1 MSGKLACTL
10 QEVKTVVKKHLLLDD
25 YTIVDII
32 LAVVIANLF
41 KTDPLWM
48 LILGASS
55 TAKTELLAALDG
67 LPMMFFVSDLT
78 ANTLVSGKKDA
89 SLLPRLDKKI
99 IVMKDFTTI
108 LSKRPDDLKI
118 IMGHLR
124 EVYDGKLIKSYGTGD
139 TVNWTG
145 HVGFLGASTPVFDR
159 KHGVI
164 SQMGERF
171 LLFRNTNR
179 DDIKS
184 GIQALAGFGSES
196 KMRSELKEVFT
207 KFLNQFKKVSL
218 TIPELPENMQ
228 YQIVSLATLCGH
240 ARCHVHR
247 DPYAKDEIT
256 YLPEP
261 EGSPRLT
268 KQLFHLAIA
277 LMAIN
282 GVDEITKAIYS
293 VLLKV
298 GTDLIPRIRFNII
311 KYLWDSMAV
320 EGTANFL
327 TTTEVATGTGIHGKT
342 SLRALQ
348 DMSIIGLTKG
358 TLEETTKGTPYI
370 WQLSKKTILLI
381 EGSEVFEKEQ
391 AFETRLSG
399 II

>member
-1 MSGKLACTL
+1 M
-10 QEVKTVVKKHLLLDD
+10 
-25 YTIVDII
+25 
-32 LAVVIANLF
+32 IANLF

-48 LILGASS
+48 LIIGASS
-55 TAKTELLAALDG
+55 TAKTELLAALDE
-67 LPMMFFVSDLT
+67 LPMMFFISDLT
-78 ANTLVSGKKDA
+78 TNTLVSGKKDA
-89 SLLPRLDKKI
+89 SLLPKLNDKI

-124 EVYDGKLIKSYGTGD
+124 EVYDGKFTKSYGTGD
-139 TVNWTG
+139 TINWTG
-145 HVGFLGASTPVFDR
+145 HVGFIGACTPVYDR

-171 LLFRNTNR
+171 LLYRNTNK

-184 GIQALAGFGSES
+184 GIQALAGFGSERTI
-196 KMRSELKEVFT
+196 RSELKEVFKT
-207 KFLNQFKKVSL
+207 FLEQFKGFSL
-218 TIPELPENMQ
+218 IIPELSEDMT

-240 ARCHVHR
+240 GRCAVHR

-277 LMAIN
+277 LMAVN
-282 GVDEITKAIYS
+282 GVDEITDDIYS
-293 VLLKV
+293 IMLKV
-298 GTDLIPRIRFNII
+298 GSDLIPRLRFNII
-311 KYLWDSMAV
+311 KYLWDSRAV
-320 EGTANFL
+320 EGTGNFL
-327 TTTEVATGTGIHGKT
+327 TTSEVAKGTGIHGKT

-358 TLEETTKGTPYI
+358 ELDEEAHGSPYI
-370 WQLSKKTILLI
+370 WQLSEKAVLLI
-381 EGSEVFEKEQ
+381 GGSEVFDE
-391 AFETRLSG
+391 
-399 II
+399 

>member
-1 MSGKLACTL
+1 MPMSGKLTCTL
-10 QEVKTVVKKHLLLDD
+10 QDVKKVVRKHLLLDD

-48 LILGASS
+48 LIIGASS
-55 TAKTELLAALDG
+55 TAKTELLAALEKM
-67 LPMMFFVSDLT
+67 PMIFFLSDLT
-78 ANTLVSGKKDA
+78 TNTLVSGKKGA

-124 EVYDGKLIKSYGTGD
+124 EVYDGKFVKSYGTGD
-139 TVNWTG
+139 TINWTG
-145 HVGFLGASTPVFDR
+145 HVGLIGACTPVYDR

-171 LLFRNTNR
+171 LLYRNTNK
-179 DDIKS
+179 DNIKP
-184 GIQALAGFGSES
+184 GIQALAGFGGEL
-196 KMRSELKEVFT
+196 KMRSELRKIFT
-207 KFLNQFKKVSL
+207 KFLNQFKKVNL
-218 TIPELPENMQ
+218 TVPELSKDMQ
-228 YQIVSLATLCGH
+228 YQIVSLAILCGH
-240 ARCHVHR
+240 GRCAVHR
-247 DPYAKDEIT
+247 DPYARDEIT

-268 KQLFHLAIA
+268 KQLFHLGIA

-282 GVDEITKAIYS
+282 GVDEITGEIYS
-293 VLLKV
+293 VMLKV

-311 KYLWDSMAV
+311 KYLWDSKAL
-320 EGTANFL
+320 EGTGNFL
-327 TTTEVATGTGIHGKT
+327 TTTEVAKGTGIHGKT

-358 TLEETTKGTPYI
+358 ELDEDTHGSPYI
-370 WQLSKKTILLI
+370 WQLTEKTILLI
-381 EGSEVFEKEQ
+381 GGSEVFE
-391 AFETRLSG
+391 
-399 II
+399 